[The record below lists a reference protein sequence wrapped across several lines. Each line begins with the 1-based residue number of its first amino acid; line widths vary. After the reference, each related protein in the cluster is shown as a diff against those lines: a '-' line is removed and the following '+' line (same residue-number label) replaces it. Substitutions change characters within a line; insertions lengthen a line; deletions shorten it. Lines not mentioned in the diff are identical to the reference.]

1 MGILFTDKHFKDT
14 HSMTYGI
21 DGNLLIA
28 NEFSVSFQALNSNSK
43 DFFADTTRNDPA
55 FYFNL
60 FRGSRTFNFQIY
72 YNDVFPDF
80 EVANGFIERDS
91 DYREGG
97 VHFWYDFRSND
108 SFTYLVQPS
117 LFINQM
123 YDHAG
128 NKIESYIAPSLSLSA
143 KGQNTLTLA
152 YYRQFEEFLSAD
164 FNKNQFLVSLGS
176 KTLSWLFAN
185 FSVFWGDGIYY
196 SYDPFPGSNRSI
208 TWSTE
213 FKPFKSWA
221 TLLSGS
227 NYLFTGEK
235 EGLQTR
241 IVQDIYRIRSV
252 FQYTREVSLRLILE
266 QNNYYKDL
274 DINALAGWHPSPGTV
289 IFLGYNDYIAKNS
302 KRNYMRFARGL
313 FFKFSYLIRL

>member
-1 MGILFTDKHFKDT
+1 M
-14 HSMTYGI
+14 
-21 DGNLLIA
+21 
-28 NEFSVSFQALNSNSK
+28 
-43 DFFADTTRNDPA
+43 
-55 FYFNL
+55 
-60 FRGSRTFNFQIY
+60 
-72 YNDVFPDF
+72 
-80 EVANGFIERDS
+80 
-91 DYREGG
+91 
-97 VHFWYDFRSND
+97 
-108 SFTYLVQPS
+108 
-117 LFINQM
+117 
-123 YDHAG
+123 
-128 NKIESYIAPSLSLSA
+128 
-143 KGQNTLTLA
+143 
-152 YYRQFEEFLSAD
+152 
-164 FNKNQFLVSLGS
+164 
-176 KTLSWLFAN
+176 
-185 FSVFWGDGIYY
+185 
-196 SYDPFPGSNRSI
+196 
-208 TWSTE
+208 E